1 MALSSRSS
9 VLLLCGALLLC
20 PMSAPASPPVA
31 EHRAVVVAHQL
42 PTWAPRCVNVN
53 GLLIGW
59 WCR

>member
-1 MALSSRSS
+1 MVLPFRSS
-9 VLLLCGALLLC
+9 ALLLSGALLLC
-20 PMSAPASPPVA
+20 LMPAPASPPVA

-59 WCR
+59 CR

>member
-1 MALSSRSS
+1 MVFPPRSS
-9 VLLLCGALLLC
+9 ALLLCGALLLC
-20 PMSAPASPPVA
+20 LMPAPASPPVA

>member
-1 MALSSRSS
+1 MVLPPRSS
-9 VLLLCGALLLC
+9 ALLLCGALLLC
-20 PMSAPASPPVA
+20 LMLAPASPPVA